1 MLDPFID
8 SSLRTESADTQR
20 IRLLGETTERRL
32 WIAAEPLT
40 RRMADLCLLG
50 GALGGTVLISAP
62 ERRVS
67 GRIVDAVGRS

>member
-8 SSLRTESADTQR
+8 SSLRAESTDNHR
-20 IRLLGETTERRL
+20 VRLLGEITERRL

-50 GALGGTVLISAP
+50 GALAGTVLIAGPEKRSAG
-62 ERRVS
+62 RV
-67 GRIVDAVGRS
+67 VDAVGRS

>member
-8 SSLRTESADTQR
+8 SSLRTEAADGHR
-20 IRLLGETTERRL
+20 VRLLGETTERRL

-50 GALGGTVLISAP
+50 GALGGTVLIAAP
-62 ERRVS
+62 ERRPA
-67 GRIVDAVGRS
+67 GRVADVVGRS

>member
-8 SSLRTESADTQR
+8 SSLRTESADNNR
-20 IRLLGETTERRL
+20 VRLLGESTERRL

-50 GALGGTVLISAP
+50 GALGGTVLIAAP
-62 ERRVS
+62 ERRPA
-67 GRIVDAVGRS
+67 GRMIDAVGRS